1 MCAVHFVDVGNPPS
15 LTTHIHT
22 LCRIWACLHLDLT
35 RTNGFILTLMM
46 NQKRRRT
53 MKRRRKKMEKKGA
66 RTCRVLGRT

>member
-1 MCAVHFVDVGNPPS
+1 M
-15 LTTHIHT
+15 
-22 LCRIWACLHLDLT
+22 DLT